1 MQKREMEQFIREK
14 GLKSYHVTVV
24 GKGEYALHYGRDDP
38 AKRVYELE
46 MELDLVKSQFKYA
59 MELAFKRN
67 PDLAAR
73 YGHLCPYQKEEQ
85 ND

>member
-14 GLKSYHVTVV
+14 QLKSYHVTVV
-24 GKGEYALHYGRDDP
+24 GKGEYTLLYGRDDP
-38 AKRVYELE
+38 TKRVHELE

-67 PDLAAR
+67 PDLRER
-73 YGHLCPYQKEEQ
+73 YGHICPYPSEVLK
-85 ND
+85 